1 MKKIFAVLAIAGAM
15 AACNN
20 DGSGDKTGNDSIKPV
35 DSPQVAAPA
44 PTVNADSLRI
54 ADSIRIADSLKKV
67 KK

>member
-20 DGSGDKTGNDSIKPV
+20 DGEGDKTGNDSIKPV
-35 DSPQVAAPA
+35 ETPALNSDSLRI
-44 PTVNADSLRI
+44 ADSLRI
-54 ADSIRIADSLKKV
+54 DSIRIADSLSKV

>member
-20 DGSGDKTGNDSIKPV
+20 EGEGDKTGNDSIKPV
-35 DSPQVAAPA
+35 DSPQVVTPA
-44 PTVNADSLRI
+44 PVNVDSLRR
-54 ADSIRIADSLKKV
+54 ADSIRIADSLSKV